1 MQCLSIDM
9 PLQGMGNCL
18 LVFSYD
24 YPFTD
29 SNISHLSY
37 VTSCISISSKSNCI
51 SYPHYQNN
59 LPKLTSSSTSIRSQI
74 GRLDGVILLNWDDST
89 LERQIEYGVKMGEIE
104 FEAAKA
110 ELRNFRRNV
119 IPVAEYFDYKQLLY
133 VVSRFR
139 FSDFRFQ
146 MKTKYG
152 CLFIL

>member
-1 MQCLSIDM
+1 MTCHFKGWAIV
-9 PLQGMGNCL
+9 CW
-18 LVFSYD
+18 FSVTITHSRI
-24 YPFTD
+24 PTFH
-29 SNISHLSY
+29 ICP
-37 VTSCISISSKSNCI
+37 TSCISISSKSNCI
-51 SYPHYQNN
+51 SYPHYQND

-139 FSDFRFQ
+139 FSDFGFQFQ
-146 MKTKYG
+146 MKCG
-152 CLFIL
+152 CLFVL

>member
-1 MQCLSIDM
+1 M
-9 PLQGMGNCL
+9 
-18 LVFSYD
+18 
-24 YPFTD
+24 
-29 SNISHLSY
+29 
-37 VTSCISISSKSNCI
+37 
-51 SYPHYQNN
+51 
-59 LPKLTSSSTSIRSQI
+59 
-74 GRLDGVILLNWDDST
+74 ILLNWDDST

-139 FSDFRFQ
+139 FSDFGFQ